1 MMVFKIGELF
11 FQRVIRL
18 SLQVL
23 ESAAGGRNHCSH
35 LVVVNIAKHCCAMY
49 VKRVLQE
56 ANALN
61 TLPHSNAHLQGH
73 SMRFLPWDKVWG
85 QRIVDFRLKIL
96 ILHVNHASALI
107 HHSMR
112 GA

>member
-1 MMVFKIGELF
+1 MVFKIGELF
-11 FQRVIRL
+11 FQRVIRW

-35 LVVVNIAKHCCAMY
+35 LVVLEHRRLKQCCAMY

-61 TLPHSNAHLQGH
+61 ALPHSNAHLQGH
-73 SMRFLPWDKVWG
+73 SMRFVPWHKVWG
-85 QRIVDFRLKIL
+85 QRIVDFRLSI
-96 ILHVNHASALI
+96 SD
-107 HHSMR
+107 
-112 GA
+112 